1 MPEQAAQSHYC
12 EKCNK
17 TMRVNQFYQTND
29 KVKYPSGYLNLCK
42 NCLTM
47 HVDNWDPNTFLW
59 ILQEIDVPFVPDE
72 WNDTL
77 AKYGKDRSKVS
88 GTTILGRYLS
98 KMKLKQY
105 RDYRY
110 KDTDFLMEIKNNEI
124 RQHMLAQ
131 GYEASDIAKAVE
143 LNNQS
148 LTNLEVANPLPPPKE
163 EVSESTAAEPA
174 SPIGAGNNIPWYNQD
189 SNDDDI
195 NMELTDDDRRYL
207 RLKWGKTYR
216 PEEWVK
222 LEQLYQE
229 MMQSYDI
236 QGAGHEDTLK
246 MVCKTSLKS
255 NQLLDMGDVDGAQK
269 MIRMYDQLMKSGKF
283 TAVQNK
289 SNEREFLDSI
299 SELVLMCE
307 KEGFI
312 PRFYIDQPNDKVDE
326 TLRDINAYT
335 RTLVTEEMNL
345 GNLIESAVKQ
355 MVEEESKE
363 EDEDTD
369 DEELTFEEVEG
380 LQDKD
385 FQDFDDFLDEEEQ
398 SDDEI
403 YQNVREGG
411 AV

>member
-1 MPEQAAQSHYC
+1 
-12 EKCNK
+12 
-17 TMRVNQFYQTND
+17 
-29 KVKYPSGYLNLCK
+29 
-42 NCLTM
+42 
-47 HVDNWDPNTFLW
+47 
-59 ILQEIDVPFVPDE
+59 
-72 WNDTL
+72 
-77 AKYGKDRSKVS
+77 
-88 GTTILGRYLS
+88 
-98 KMKLKQY
+98 
-105 RDYRY
+105 
-110 KDTDFLMEIKNNEI
+110 
-124 RQHMLAQ
+124 
-131 GYEASDIAKAVE
+131 
-143 LNNQS
+143 
-148 LTNLEVANPLPPPKE
+148 
-163 EVSESTAAEPA
+163 
-174 SPIGAGNNIPWYNQD
+174 
-189 SNDDDI
+189 
-195 NMELTDDDRRYL
+195 MELTDDDRRYL

-299 SELVLMCE
+299 SELVLLCE

-312 PRFYIDQPNDKVDE
+312 PRFYIDKPNDKVDE
-326 TLRDINAYT
+326 TLRDINDYT

-363 EDEDTD
+363 EDEDIE
-369 DEELTFEEVEG
+369 DEELTFEQVEE
-380 LQDKD
+380 LKDQD
-385 FQDFDDFLDEEEQ
+385 FVDFDDFLDEEEQ
-398 SDDEI
+398 SDAEI
-403 YQNVREGG
+403 YKNVKEGG
-411 AV
+411 AK

>member
-1 MPEQAAQSHYC
+1 MAEAAVSHYC

-17 TMRVNQFYQTND
+17 TMRVNQFYQTNN
-29 KVKYPSGYLNLCK
+29 KEKYPDGYLNLCK

-47 HVDNWDPNTFLW
+47 HVDNWNPNTFLW

-77 AKYGKDRSKVS
+77 GKYGKDRSKVT

-110 KDTDFLMEIKNNEI
+110 KDTEFLMEMKNNEI

-131 GYEASDIAKAVE
+131 GYEASDIARAID
-143 LNNQS
+143 LSNQS
-148 LTNLEVANPLPPPKE
+148 LTNLEVADPIPPPPQKE
-163 EVSESTAAEPA
+163 EPAAQPVE
-174 SPIGAGNNIPWYNQD
+174 PIGQSGAPQPWYNQD
-189 SNDDDI
+189 TSDDDI

-246 MVCKTSLKS
+246 MVCKASLKS

-299 SELVLMCE
+299 SELVLLCE
-307 KEGFI
+307 REGFI
-312 PRFYIDQPNDKVDE
+312 PRFYIDKPNDKVDE
-326 TLRDINAYT
+326 TLRDINDYT

-355 MVEEESKE
+355 MVEEESKK
-363 EDEDTD
+363 EDEDIE
-369 DEELTFEEVEG
+369 DEELTFEQVEE
-380 LQDKD
+380 LKDQD
-385 FQDFDDFLDEEEQ
+385 FIDFDDFLDEEEQ
-398 SDDEI
+398 SDAEI
-403 YQNVREGG
+403 YENVKEGG
-411 AV
+411 AK

>member
-1 MPEQAAQSHYC
+1 MAEAAVSHYC

-17 TMRVNQFYQTND
+17 TMRVNQFYQTNN
-29 KVKYPSGYLNLCK
+29 KEKYPDGYLNLCK

-47 HVDNWDPNTFLW
+47 HVDNWNPNTFLW

-77 AKYGKDRSKVS
+77 GKYGKDRSKVT

-110 KDTDFLMEIKNNEI
+110 KDTEFLMEMKNNEI

-131 GYEASDIAKAVE
+131 GYEASDIARAID

-148 LTNLEVANPLPPPKE
+148 LTNLEVADPIPPPPQKE
-163 EVSESTAAEPA
+163 EPAAQPIE
-174 SPIGAGNNIPWYNQD
+174 PIGQSGAPQPWYNSQD
-189 SNDDDI
+189 TSDDDI

-299 SELVLMCE
+299 SELVLLCE
-307 KEGFI
+307 REGFI
-312 PRFYIDQPNDKVDE
+312 PRFYIDKPNDKVDE
-326 TLRDINAYT
+326 TLRDINDYT

-363 EDEDTD
+363 EDEDIE
-369 DEELTFEEVEG
+369 DEELTFEQVEE
-380 LQDKD
+380 LKDQD
-385 FQDFDDFLDEEEQ
+385 FVDFDDFLDEEEQ
-398 SDDEI
+398 SDAEI
-403 YQNVREGG
+403 YENVKEGG
-411 AV
+411 AK

>member
-1 MPEQAAQSHYC
+1 MAEAAVSHYC

-17 TMRVNQFYQTND
+17 TMRVNQFYQTNN
-29 KVKYPSGYLNLCK
+29 KEKYPDGYLNLCK

-47 HVDNWDPNTFLW
+47 HVDNWNPNTFLW

-77 AKYGKDRSKVS
+77 GKYGKDRSKVT

-110 KDTDFLMEIKNNEI
+110 KDTEFLMEMKNNEI

-131 GYEASDIAKAVE
+131 GYEASDIARAID
-143 LNNQS
+143 LSNQS
-148 LTNLEVANPLPPPKE
+148 LTNLEVADPIPPPPQKE
-163 EVSESTAAEPA
+163 EPAAQPVE
-174 SPIGAGNNIPWYNQD
+174 PIGQSGAPQPWYNQD
-189 SNDDDI
+189 TSDDDI

-299 SELVLMCE
+299 SELVLLCE
-307 KEGFI
+307 REGFI
-312 PRFYIDQPNDKVDE
+312 PRFYIDKPNDKVDE
-326 TLRDINAYT
+326 TLRDINDYT

-355 MVEEESKE
+355 MVEEESKK
-363 EDEDTD
+363 EDEDIE
-369 DEELTFEEVEG
+369 DEELTFEQVEE
-380 LQDKD
+380 LKDQD
-385 FQDFDDFLDEEEQ
+385 FIDFDDFLDEEEQ
-398 SDDEI
+398 SDAEI
-403 YQNVREGG
+403 YENVKEGG
-411 AV
+411 AK